1 MLLVEV
7 CEADC
12 LISHFAWIFLF
23 LPARSD
29 TATDVDEI
37 LTMFASLWGAGSVHV
52 ANSAAKMA
60 CPIHSR
66 KMTSMPVV

>member
-23 LPARSD
+23 LSTTCE
-29 TATDVDEI
+29 TATEADEI
-37 LTMFASLWGAGSVHV
+37 LAIPALLWGAGYVY
-52 ANSAAKMA
+52 
-60 CPIHSR
+60 
-66 KMTSMPVV
+66 VVSLP